1 MLLFL
6 STLLL
11 LPLVFV
17 SKHFRL
23 FVTQT
28 KTRRT
33 VSKTKR
39 TDKKK
44 RQEKRKTMRRL
55 STGSKVRQDGWGRKN
70 NINSSRNYELQLFSC
85 LGHFSSSFLSRCD
98 AQVLPTWLKAE
109 TAKHTRT
116 HSFSLPVSFHFSSSH
131 LAGPQKN
138 KALQKSKKSWQTF
151 KYLNVL
157 SSGLSQKCYAA
168 TPTLSRLSLH
178 DLTEIEFPV
187 SCLLLFLLLPC
198 AFAGTSKLK
207 LPLCLT
213 LFFARS
219 TDIYSIYKNSG
230 TERERERKGE
240 VERGRW
246 SEIDIN
252 RLLFNRFQF
261 VVQLCLVIVAI
272 AVVVVAARKSKSA

>member
-1 MLLFL
+1 MRRLVLLGVNVCVAVCARERQLALGTCARTRTPETNWSYCFVIHCYCSCRHCCCCL
-6 STLLL
+6 CFAS
-11 LPLVFV
+11 VFV

-55 STGSKVRQDGWGRKN
+55 STGSKVRQGGWGRKN

-157 SSGLSQKCYAA
+157 SSGLSRKCYAA
-168 TPTLSRLSLH
+168 TPTLSCLSLH

-187 SCLLLFLLLPC
+187 SCLLFLLLLSLLLPC

-230 TERERERKGE
+230 RER
-240 VERGRW
+240 
-246 SEIDIN
+246 
-252 RLLFNRFQF
+252 
-261 VVQLCLVIVAI
+261 
-272 AVVVVAARKSKSA
+272 